1 MIFKT
6 LSVKCGRGANMRAK
20 FNVAR
25 IITTYMNV
33 QMMANF
39 KKEDVM
45 QYQIKH
51 FNQPTSNFHVNSLE
65 RVLP

>member
-39 KKEDVM
+39 KKEDVHAIPN
-45 QYQIKH
+45 QA
-51 FNQPTSNFHVNSLE
+51 FQPTDIQFSHQ
-65 RVLP
+65 